1 MTRTSGVMTDKHQ
14 GVGSAERVGSW
25 RFQATAPD
33 WRVVSL
39 SGIGT
44 WFGAPSTT
52 AGAAL
57 VHHIAEA
64 SMTSAAEMP
73 SVDLRDSGVQVWI
86 AYGTGWTTADIAL
99 AEHISAAARQLGL
112 VADPSVPQE
121 LEWSIDTLDKTQLK
135 PFWQTL
141 LGYEDTPDDDLL
153 DPLRR
158 DPRVW
163 FYEAE
168 PRQLRNRI
176 HFDVAL
182 PREYATERAHAL
194 LHTFKIGS
202 EAGAMFENGRSLLT
216 DPEGNEVDLIP
227 GGQPNVAGTEDW
239 RIVFSPAVFY
249 PTPDV
254 ATAVA
259 LTTRVADVADRTRMP
274 LNIDLRAHGVMIDTG
289 KDQWEDPRST
299 ETARDVQAAARELS
313 LTADPSRV
321 RFFQA
326 CIDAADVPA
335 VRRFW
340 RAVLGYQDDP
350 RDEVSDITDPR
361 RLNHPVIFQ
370 QLDTTDENRRRLRN
384 RIHLDLYV
392 PHDQVAPRRAAALAA
407 GGRLTRDENGTIADP
422 EGNEVDIG
430 VNIAGPPPNQS

>member
-1 MTRTSGVMTDKHQ
+1 MTDKHEI
-14 GVGSAERVGSW
+14 GGAERVGSW
-25 RFQATAPD
+25 HFQAAAPD

-44 WFGAPSTT
+44 WFAAPSTS

-57 VHHIAEA
+57 VERIAELSRA
-64 SMTSAAEMP
+64 SAAELP
-73 SVDLRDSGVQVWI
+73 TVDLRHSGVQVWI
-86 AYGTGWTTADIAL
+86 AYGTGWTTADVVL
-99 AEHISAAARQLGL
+99 ADRISAAARELGL

-121 LEWSIDTLDKTQLK
+121 LEWSIDTLDKPLLK

-141 LGYEDTPDDDLL
+141 LGYEDTLDDDLL

-168 PRQLRNRI
+168 PRPLRNRI
-176 HFDVAL
+176 HFDVSL
-182 PREYATERAHAL
+182 PREYAIERALAL
-194 LHTFKIGS
+194 LATSKIGPD
-202 EAGAMFENGRSLLT
+202 AGSVFENGWSLLT
-216 DPEGNEVDLIP
+216 DPEGNEVDLLP
-227 GGQPNVAGTEDW
+227 GDKPDVVGAEDW
-239 RIVFSPAVFY
+239 RIVFSGAVFY
-249 PTPDV
+249 PTPDL
-254 ATAVA
+254 ATTVA
-259 LTTRVADVADRTRMP
+259 LTTRVADVADRTGMP
-274 LNIDLRAHGVMIDTG
+274 LSIDLRADGVMINTG
-289 KDQWEDPRST
+289 KDRWEDPRFA
-299 ETARDVQAAARELS
+299 ETARDVQTAARELN
-313 LTADPSRV
+313 LTADTSRL

-340 RAVLGYQDDP
+340 RAVLGYDDDP
-350 RDEVSDITDPR
+350 RGSVNDINDPR
-361 RLNHPVIFQ
+361 WLNHPVIFQ
-370 QLDTTDENRRRLRN
+370 QLDAADEDRRRQRN

-392 PHDQVAPRRAAALAA
+392 PHDQVASRRAAALAA

-430 VNIAGPPPNQS
+430 VSIAGPPPNQS